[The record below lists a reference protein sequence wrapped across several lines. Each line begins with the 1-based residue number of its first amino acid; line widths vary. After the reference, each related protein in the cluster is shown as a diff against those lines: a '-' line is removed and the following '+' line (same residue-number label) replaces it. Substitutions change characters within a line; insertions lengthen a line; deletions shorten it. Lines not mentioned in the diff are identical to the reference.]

1 LGIGEQAAME
11 DLSNIHWLELGIGIL
26 LGLPAA
32 YVIGILSHVH
42 AIRFIHF
49 RDNRKL
55 LKKAKTR
62 EQALVFFN
70 RIKSFKEGKR
80 DRYPYYLI
88 CASVAIIFA
97 VMASTLVFV
106 SIEIELALDKR
117 LLISCFA
124 FLFIAI
130 SFVLVGAIYETA
142 RQLERFDDYK
152 REFEERWGAE

>member
-1 LGIGEQAAME
+1 ME

-62 EQALVFFN
+62 EQRWSFSIASNPSRKERETDILIILFVPAL
-70 RIKSFKEGKR
+70 RSFLR
-80 DRYPYYLI
+80 SWHR
-88 CASVAIIFA
+88 
-97 VMASTLVFV
+97 
-106 SIEIELALDKR
+106 R
-117 LLISCFA
+117 LFS
-124 FLFIAI
+124 FL
-130 SFVLVGAIYETA
+130 
-142 RQLERFDDYK
+142 
-152 REFEERWGAE
+152 